1 MNISGILVQVT
12 PRYLNFVVDRIKE
25 ADFCEYH
32 QHDELGRIVV
42 TIEGDTAEDEIAKL
56 KLLQQVE
63 HVVSADMVF
72 SHSEDELDKLRQGL
86 DTSSPVPEWLN
97 DPNVMAEDIV
107 YHGDLKKKKQNVLKK
122 LDW

>member
-1 MNISGILVQVT
+1 MNISGILVRVT

-86 DTSSPVPEWLN
+86 DTSCPVPEWLN

>member
-86 DTSSPVPEWLN
+86 DTSNPVPEWLN